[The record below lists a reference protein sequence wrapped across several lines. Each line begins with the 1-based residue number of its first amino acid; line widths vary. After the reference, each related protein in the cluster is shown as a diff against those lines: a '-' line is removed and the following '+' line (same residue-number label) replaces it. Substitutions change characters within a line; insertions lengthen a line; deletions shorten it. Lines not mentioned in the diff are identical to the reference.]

1 MSSPDS
7 FNLID
12 EPWIRAL
19 MQGGEVR
26 EFSLREVLSRAP
38 EIRRL
43 AGELPTQDLSILR
56 VLEASILGASRPNVP
71 RNPNETLDL
80 WEAWWRHGAFPM
92 DLLNHY
98 LDLMHSR
105 FDLLHETAPFYQ
117 VAKLTTSSGKHS
129 GLTKLIADFPDGHP
143 FFTTRGGFETS
154 SLSLPEA
161 ARWLIHCQAFDP
173 SGIKSGALGD
183 PRVKGGKGYPFG
195 YPAWAG
201 NLGLVIAEGANL
213 FETLMLNLPWLLSGP
228 DDLPAWERPA
238 LGPGVEDP
246 EHHPQGPADLFTW
259 PSRRL
264 RLFLDGDR
272 VVDVQISNGDKLTPQ
287 DRFLHEPMS
296 AWRHSKNQSKGSQKV
311 YMPVTHQPSRRVWQG
326 LDPLLSQATPEG
338 ATKPA
343 FVVEWLAS
351 LRDNEILDDAFLV
364 DLRIVGFEYGTQN
377 SVIDGA
383 VDDRLTAPVAA
394 LTSPILVQ
402 TAIDSARRAAQGVIA
417 LANLAGNLDRAAG
430 GDGNAR
436 EAAFERGYSLLDAPF
451 RSWVRSLLDEDQT
464 ANYETLWDKAAFH
477 TLLRAGNNLLT
488 DASRAAIIGRDV
500 TQQNGETIWLD
511 ASRAQIWFRN
521 GLNKALPY
529 KDDEV
534 QP

>member
-1 MSSPDS
+1 MSSPES

-12 EPWIRAL
+12 EPWIRVL
-19 MQGGEVR
+19 MNDGTVGEL
-26 EFSLREVLSRAP
+26 SLRDVLTRSH

-43 AGELPTQDLSILR
+43 AGELPTQDISIFR
-56 VLEASILGASRPNVP
+56 MLEATILGATRPNVP
-71 RNPNETLDL
+71 RSAYEVLDL
-80 WEAWWRHGAFPM
+80 WQAWWNHGILPM
-92 DLLNHY
+92 NFLNQY
-98 LDLMHSR
+98 LDLTHSR
-105 FDLLHETAPFYQ
+105 FDLLHDTTPFYQ
-117 VAKLTTSSGKHS
+117 VPDLTTASGKHS

-143 FFTTRGGFETS
+143 FFTTRGGVEVS

-201 NLGLVIAEGANL
+201 NLGLVLAEGSNL
-213 FETLMLNLPWLLSGP
+213 FETLMLNLPWERSGP
-228 DDLPAWERPA
+228 NDLPVWERPA
-238 LGPGVEDP
+238 LGPGVEEP

-264 RLFLDGDR
+264 RLFVDGDR

-287 DRFLHEPMS
+287 DRFRHEPMS
-296 AWRHSKNQSKGSQKV
+296 AWRHSDNQSKGSHKV
-311 YMPVTHQPSRRVWQG
+311 YMPVMHHLSRRVWQG
-326 LDPLLSQATPEG
+326 LEPLLSETIAEKE
-338 ATKPA
+338 TKPA
-343 FVVEWLAS
+343 FVIEWLAT
-351 LRDNEILDDAFLV
+351 LRQDEILDDALLV
-364 DLRIVGFEYGTQN
+364 DLRIVGLKYGTQN

-394 LTSPILVQ
+394 LTSPILTQ
-402 TAIDSARRAAQGVIA
+402 TVINAARRATQGVVA

-430 GDGNAR
+430 GDGTAR
-436 EAAFERGYSLLDAPF
+436 EEAFELGYSLLDSPF
-451 RSWVRSLLDEDQT
+451 RHWVRSLVDEDRT
-464 ANYETLWDKAAFH
+464 ADYETAWDKVAFQ
-477 TLLRAGNNLLT
+477 TLRSAGTSLL
-488 DASRAAIIGRDV
+488 SNIGKAAIIGRDI
-500 TQQNGETIWLD
+500 TQPNGETIWLD
-511 ASRAQIWFRN
+511 AGRAQIWFRN